1 MPYKTS
7 LSAYPVLEAEIARR
21 QIKKKDIAEAI
32 NIAPRSLSIKLM
44 GKSDFTLTEAF
55 VIRERFFE
63 DMTVEKLFDKCDDI
77 AILNRKVNKS
87 KHRCELISAAK
98 EIFDTEFN

>member
-7 LSAYPVLEAEIARR
+7 LSAYPILEAEIARR
-21 QIKKKDIAEAI
+21 QVKKKDIAEAI

-63 DMTVEKLFDKCDDI
+63 DMTVEKLFEHT
-77 AILNRKVNKS
+77 S
-87 KHRCELISAAK
+87 
-98 EIFDTEFN
+98 